1 MILPDGAPQVGGFHT
16 SAARMTG
23 VELVPGTRHAQGG
36 VLEIPS
42 EGGLIRVN
50 FEPFLTFLMR
60 GIGYSGAWRHGAY
73 KGELV
78 VEREDIDL
86 AAADMGAPEHVHI
99 QALSRVTLTA
109 PGEAPQTGMGVFEQ
123 LIAGPYQP
131 YGLG

>member
-1 MILPDGAPQVGGFHT
+1 
-16 SAARMTG
+16 
-23 VELVPGTRHAQGG
+23 
-36 VLEIPS
+36 
-42 EGGLIRVN
+42 
-50 FEPFLTFLMR
+50 
-60 GIGYSGAWRHGAY
+60 
-73 KGELV
+73 V